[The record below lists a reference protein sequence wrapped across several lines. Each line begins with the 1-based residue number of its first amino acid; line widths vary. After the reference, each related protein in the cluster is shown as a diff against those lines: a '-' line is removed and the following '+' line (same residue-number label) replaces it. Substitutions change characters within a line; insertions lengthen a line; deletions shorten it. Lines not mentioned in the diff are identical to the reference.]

1 VGQASGL
8 PSHSA
13 GETPASP
20 KMHVLIAD
28 FDVPQ
33 HAAAVVE
40 LLDMY
45 CRDFFGN
52 QAPLGDDVRQ
62 RLIPGLKKAGGTCFL
77 ARDGEAFVGLAICL
91 PSFSSFRARPLLNIH
106 DIAVV
111 PEHRGKGIGRALLAA
126 IEQEARRQGCAKLT
140 LEVRSDN
147 SLAMDLYRRCGF
159 RGTEPETLF
168 WSREL

>member
-1 VGQASGL
+1 M
-8 PSHSA
+8 
-13 GETPASP
+13 E
-20 KMHVLIAD
+20 VLIAD
-28 FDVPQ
+28 LSQPL
-33 HAAAVVE
+33 HADAVVA

-45 CRDFFGN
+45 CQDFFGKG
-52 QAPLGDDVRQ
+52 APLENEVRY
-62 RLIPGLKKAGGTCFL
+62 RVIRGLKEAGGTCFL

-91 PSFSSFRARPLLNIH
+91 PSFSSFRARPILNIH

-126 IEQEARRQGCAKLT
+126 IEDEARRRGCAKIT

-147 SLAMDLYRRCGF
+147 ALARDLYRRCGF
-159 RGTEPETLF
+159 WGTEPQTLF

>member
-1 VGQASGL
+1 
-8 PSHSA
+8 
-13 GETPASP
+13 
-20 KMHVLIAD
+20 MHVLIAD
-28 FDVPQ
+28 LNQ
-33 HAAAVVE
+33 QAHADAVVE

-52 QAPLGDDVRQ
+52 EAPLDASVQ
-62 RLIPGLKKAGGTCFL
+62 EQLIPGLKRAGGTCFL
-77 ARDGEAFVGLAICL
+77 AQDGEAFVGLAICL

-111 PEHRGKGIGRALLAA
+111 PDQRGKGIGRALLAA
-126 IEQEARRQGCAKLT
+126 IEEEALRRGCAKIT

-147 SLAMDLYRRCGF
+147 ALARDLYRRCGF
-159 RGTEPETLF
+159 VGTEPQTLF

>member
-1 VGQASGL
+1 MQ
-8 PSHSA
+8 
-13 GETPASP
+13 
-20 KMHVLIAD
+20 VLIAD
-28 FDVPQ
+28 LNLSQ
-33 HAAAVVE
+33 HANAVVS

-45 CRDFFGN
+45 CQDFFGKL
-52 QAPLGDDVRQ
+52 APLENDVRQ
-62 RLIPGLKKAGGTCFL
+62 RLIRGLKDAGGTCFL
-77 ARDGEAFVGLAICL
+77 AHSGEAFVGLAICL

-126 IEQEARRQGCAKLT
+126 IEQEARRRGCAKIT

>member
-1 VGQASGL
+1 MTQ
-8 PSHSA
+8 
-13 GETPASP
+13 
-20 KMHVLIAD
+20 VLIAD
-28 FDVPQ
+28 LNQPAYAD
-33 HAAAVVE
+33 AVVA

-52 QAPLGDDVRQ
+52 NAPLENEVRH
-62 RLIPGLKKAGGTCFL
+62 RVIGGLKEAGGTCFL
-77 ARDGEAFVGLAICL
+77 ARDGDAFVGVAICL
-91 PSFSSFRARPLLNIH
+91 PSYSSFRARPLLNIH

-111 PEHRGKGIGRALLAA
+111 PEHRGKGIGRALLTA
-126 IEQEARRQGCAKLT
+126 IEDEARRRGCAKIT

-147 SLAMDLYRRCGF
+147 TLARDLYRRCGF